1 MTIVEAIGITIVG
14 LTVGIG
20 VNHLSNVLPYLRSG
34 FLIHRPVCSWCYNSI
49 SWKTFILATRCSHC
63 RRYPRLRVWLVLFGY
78 PVLLWIL
85 KLLPVQRISWELGVI
100 TLAYFGLVAVIDFE
114 HRVVLNPISITGAV
128 LGLGIGWHLHGLPKT
143 LLGGIAGYAIM
154 LGLYYLGIVLS
165 QLITKIRNQPVD
177 EVALGFGD
185 VNLGGVL
192 GLYLGWPGITA
203 GLLLAIIL
211 GGSFSLFIILYH
223 LIIHK
228 YQMFMAIPYAPFLLL
243 GVALLLFRP

>member
-1 MTIVEAIGITIVG
+1 
-14 LTVGIG
+14 
-20 VNHLSNVLPYLRSG
+20 
-34 FLIHRPVCSWCYNSI
+34 
-49 SWKTFILATRCSHC
+49 
-63 RRYPRLRVWLVLFGY
+63 
-78 PVLLWIL
+78 
-85 KLLPVQRISWELGVI
+85 
-100 TLAYFGLVAVIDFE
+100 
-114 HRVVLNPISITGAV
+114 
-128 LGLGIGWHLHGLPKT
+128 
-143 LLGGIAGYAIM
+143 M

-223 LIIHK
+223 LITHK

-243 GVALLLFRP
+243 GAALLLFRP